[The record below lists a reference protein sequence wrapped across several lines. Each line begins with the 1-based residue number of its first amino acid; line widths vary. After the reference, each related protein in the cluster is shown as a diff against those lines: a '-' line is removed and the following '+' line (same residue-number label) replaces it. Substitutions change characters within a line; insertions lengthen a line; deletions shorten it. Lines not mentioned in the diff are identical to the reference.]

1 MEFSVNELPD
11 RILRPEFE
19 MWLRADGIVQLVWA
33 PRTTMHLEHAQAA
46 IEAMTSITSGHAAL
60 LLVDTRRLGVQ
71 DRDARMEFVRR
82 GDLVKAVALIVDSPL
97 NRMMGQF
104 FINVSRPVVSTRLFE
119 NETAAAAWLLEQA
132 VAPPGSAVDQ

>member
-1 MEFSVNELPD
+1 
-11 RILRPEFE
+11 
-19 MWLRADGIVQLVWA
+19 
-33 PRTTMHLEHAQAA
+33 
-46 IEAMTSITSGHAAL
+46 
-60 LLVDTRRLGVQ
+60 LGVQ